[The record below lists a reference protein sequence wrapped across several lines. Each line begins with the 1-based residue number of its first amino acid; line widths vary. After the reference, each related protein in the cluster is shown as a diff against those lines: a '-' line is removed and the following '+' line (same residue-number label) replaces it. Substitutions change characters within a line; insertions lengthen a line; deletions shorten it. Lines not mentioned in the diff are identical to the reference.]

1 MSEHLGE
8 NTPSDS
14 SSTATPAT
22 FADLGLSEETLTAI
36 HALGFEHPSPIQEQ
50 AIPLLLSGRDV
61 IGVAQTGT
69 GKTAAFGLPLLEQVD
84 TSSAVV
90 QALVL
95 APTRELALQGADA
108 IESFARGTDTKVLAV
123 YGGSPYPPQLRA
135 LENGVHVVVG
145 TPGRIMDLIDR
156 GALVLDHVSYFV
168 LDEADEMLRMG
179 FAEDVEKIAS
189 DLPEERVSALFS
201 ATMPPAIRRVADS
214 HLNDPEEI
222 TVTPPASTVANITQ
236 EFAVVPARRK
246 VGALARVLAVSEAD
260 AALVFV
266 RTRATAEDLAIELGT
281 RGVATAAL
289 SGDVAQKDRERLVSR
304 LRDGTLDVL
313 IATDVAARGLDVE
326 RIGLVVNFDVPREA
340 DTYVHRIGRT
350 GRAGREGRSLTFVT
364 PKELPRLRRIAKTT
378 KSQMEEI
385 DLPTPAEVS
394 KLRAAK
400 LMEQARTRF
409 DAGRLG
415 VYREVLEQFLAA
427 QQEAQQNKNDDAVA
441 SPATLPLDEGVAEA
455 ASSVPADSEGAVVT
469 DTTENFEN
477 ETGTGNNTD
486 AETETGA
493 ENEAASEA
501 PAPMSL
507 EDIIVALLALG
518 VRDPGPSA
526 DEEESFTGEDSRDSF
541 KKKRREARE
550 FKGGKRYR
558 IEVGHKDRVR
568 PGAIVGA
575 LTHEGGLRGSDL
587 GHIDIYPTFSLVEIG
602 VPLSPEAR
610 RRISEAQVSGRAL
623 RISEDSGA
631 PAARRGGHGRSDRA
645 GRSDRGA
652 RGDRRGRGRGSFNR
666 GDDGDYGS
674 DYRSERR
681 SDRRHDRHDRGERR
695 GGRGWRRS

>member
-8 NTPSDS
+8 HTPSDS

-69 GKTAAFGLPLLEQVD
+69 GKTAAFGLPLLERVD

-189 DLPEERVSALFS
+189 DLPAERVSALFS

-214 HLNDPEEI
+214 HLHDPEEI

-378 KSQMEEI
+378 KSKMEEI

-427 QQEAQQNKNDDAVA
+427 QQEEQQLKNDDA
-441 SPATLPLDEGVAEA
+441 A
-455 ASSVPADSEGAVVT
+455 ASSAPLPTGEDVT
-469 DTTENFEN
+469 EVAS
-477 ETGTGNNTD
+477 D
-486 AETETGA
+486 APE
-493 ENEAASEA
+493 
-501 PAPMSL
+501 PMSL

-631 PAARRGGHGRSDRA
+631 PTARRGSYGRSDRA
-645 GRSDRGA
+645 GRSDRTA

-666 GDDGDYGS
+666 GDEGEYGS

>member
-8 NTPSDS
+8 HTPSDS

-69 GKTAAFGLPLLEQVD
+69 GKTAAFGLPLLERVD

-189 DLPEERVSALFS
+189 DLPAERVSALFS

-214 HLNDPEEI
+214 HLHDPEEI

-378 KSQMEEI
+378 KSKMEEI

-427 QQEAQQNKNDDAVA
+427 QQEAQQLKNDDAAA
-441 SPATLPLDEGVAEA
+441 SSAPLPAGEDVTEA
-455 ASSVPADSEGAVVT
+455 ASDASLPTDEDVT
-469 DTTENFEN
+469 
-477 ETGTGNNTD
+477 
-486 AETETGA
+486 
-493 ENEAASEA
+493 EAASDA
-501 PAPMSL
+501 PEPMSL

-631 PAARRGGHGRSDRA
+631 PTARRGGHGRSDRT
-645 GRSDRGA
+645 A

-666 GDDGDYGS
+666 GDEGEYGS
-674 DYRSERR
+674 DYRAERR

>member
-8 NTPSDS
+8 HTPSDS

-69 GKTAAFGLPLLEQVD
+69 GKTAAFGLPLLERVD

-189 DLPEERVSALFS
+189 DLPAERVSALFS

-214 HLNDPEEI
+214 HLHDPEEI

-378 KSQMEEI
+378 KSKMEEI

-427 QQEAQQNKNDDAVA
+427 QQEAQQLKNDDAAA
-441 SPATLPLDEGVAEA
+441 SSAPLPTGEDVTEA
-455 ASSVPADSEGAVVT
+455 AS
-469 DTTENFEN
+469 
-477 ETGTGNNTD
+477 D
-486 AETETGA
+486 APE
-493 ENEAASEA
+493 
-501 PAPMSL
+501 PMSL

-631 PAARRGGHGRSDRA
+631 PTARRGGHGRSDRA
-645 GRSDRGA
+645 GRSDRTA

-666 GDDGDYGS
+666 GDEGEYGS
-674 DYRSERR
+674 DYRAERR

>member
-8 NTPSDS
+8 HTPSDS
-14 SSTATPAT
+14 SSTAISAT

-69 GKTAAFGLPLLEQVD
+69 GKTAAFGLPLLERVD
-84 TSSAVV
+84 TSNAVV

-108 IESFARGTDTKVLAV
+108 IESFAHGTDTKVLAV

-214 HLNDPEEI
+214 HLHDPEEI

-378 KSQMEEI
+378 KSKMEEI

-427 QQEAQQNKNDDAVA
+427 QQEVQQNKNDDAAA
-441 SPATLPLDEGVAEA
+441 SAATLPCEESVPETSAAPACDGEEAREETPGISEA
-455 ASSVPADSEGAVVT
+455 AADITEADASS
-469 DTTENFEN
+469 
-477 ETGTGNNTD
+477 
-486 AETETGA
+486 
-493 ENEAASEA
+493 SEA
-501 PAPMSL
+501 LPSEVTEPGPAPMSL

-526 DEEESFTGEDSRDSF
+526 DEEESFTGEDNRDSF

-631 PAARRGGHGRSDRA
+631 PAARRSGHSRSDRA

-652 RGDRRGRGRGSFNR
+652 RGDRRGRGRSSFNR

>member
-8 NTPSDS
+8 HTPSDS

-69 GKTAAFGLPLLEQVD
+69 GKTAAFGLPLLERVD
-84 TSSAVV
+84 TSNAVV

-214 HLNDPEEI
+214 HLHDPEEI

-289 SGDVAQKDRERLVSR
+289 SGAVAQKDRERLVSR

-378 KSQMEEI
+378 KSKMEEI

-427 QQEAQQNKNDDAVA
+427 QQKQQQNENDDAA
-441 SPATLPLDEGVAEA
+441 AAAATLPCEESVAETSA
-455 ASSVPADSEGAVVT
+455 APACDGEEAREETPDISE
-469 DTTENFEN
+469 
-477 ETGTGNNTD
+477 
-486 AETETGA
+486 
-493 ENEAASEA
+493 EAADITEADTSSSEALPSEVTEPA

-526 DEEESFTGEDSRDSF
+526 DEEESFTGEDNRDSF

-631 PAARRGGHGRSDRA
+631 PAARRSGHSRSDRA

-652 RGDRRGRGRGSFNR
+652 RGDRRGRGRSSFNR